1 MKPDMKGNGSST
13 VGERAAR
20 SEAADPS
27 PGVPEIRSLFEPES
41 VAVIGASHDVNK
53 IGYKILQNIVEGGYP
68 GKIYPINPKGG
79 EILGQRVFTSMEAIE
94 GPVDVAVTVVPGKHV
109 FAAVEACA
117 AKGVAH
123 NMVIS
128 SGFSE
133 VGNLEE
139 ERRLIAYAR
148 RHGMRILGPNIF
160 GLYSASASL
169 DATFGPG
176 GIKPGNVAI
185 ITQSGA
191 LGLAM
196 IGKTAV
202 ENIGISAM
210 ISVGNK
216 ADIDE
221 TDLLEYLIDHEQTKT
236 IMMYIEGV
244 KNGDRLVAVLKRV
257 TQRKPVVVIKS
268 GRSKR
273 GAAAAASHT
282 GSLAGSD
289 EIFEAVMR
297 QCGVLRAESIKEGFD
312 VCKFLAT
319 NKIPA
324 GNKAVIV
331 TNGGG
336 IGVLATDACE
346 KHAVQLYDNQ
356 ERLKEAFG
364 PVTPDFGS
372 TKNPIDLTGGA
383 GPQAYAQ
390 ALEAGRTAE
399 EVAATIAL
407 YCETAVF
414 DVKSL
419 TAMIRESYAKY
430 QEIDK
435 PVVFSVFGG
444 GTSRESLKELSDERI
459 PVFED
464 VYDTVAVLGGM
475 FRYRDYL
482 KRRSD
487 RIDEAEVDAEAI
499 EAIAAAARKDGRAF
513 LLAHEGQALLKAA
526 GIKPP
531 FSRVARNL
539 DQALHYAEEA
549 GYPVVL
555 KVVSRDILH
564 KSDSGGV
571 ALDLESREEVMDA
584 YQAILRNCRQA
595 VPHARIDGIEVVE
608 MVRSGTELIIG
619 ARRDPAFGPI
629 VMFGLGG
636 IYVEVMKDVT
646 FRAVPIN
653 RAEATEML
661 KEIRAYPLL
670 LGVRG
675 EDPKDIESVV
685 DAIIRLATVIRRC
698 ESISDIEVNPLIAY
712 EQGSGSKAVDV
723 RVLLAGVEGGRKDA

>member
-1 MKPDMKGNGSST
+1 MKRQSAGGGPD
-13 VGERAAR
+13 
-20 SEAADPS
+20 
-27 PGVPEIRSLFEPES
+27 IRTLFEPRS
-41 VAVIGASHDVNK
+41 IAVIGASHDPDK
-53 IGYKILQNIVEGGYP
+53 IGHKILQNITEGGYA
-68 GKIYPINPKGG
+68 GKVYPVNPKGG
-79 EILGQRVFTSMEAIE
+79 EILGHSVAPSIEAIE
-94 GPVDVAVTVVPGKHV
+94 GELDVAVTVVPSKYV
-109 FAAVEACA
+109 MATAEACA
-117 AKGVAH
+117 AKGVKY
-123 NMVIS
+123 NMVIT

-139 ERRLIAYAR
+139 ERRLIALGR
-148 RHGMRILGPNIF
+148 KHNMRILGPNIF

-176 GIKPGNVAI
+176 GIQPGNVAI

-210 ISVGNK
+210 VSVGNK

-221 TDLLEYLIDHEQTKT
+221 TDLLRYLVEHEQTKS
-236 IMMYIEGV
+236 IMMYVEGV
-244 KNGDRLVAVLKRV
+244 RQGAELVTALKEV
-257 TQRKPVVVIKS
+257 TKRKPVVVIKS

-289 EIFEAVMR
+289 EVFDAVMR
-297 QCGVLRAESIKEGFD
+297 QCGVLRAESIKEGFNL
-312 VCKFLAT
+312 CKFLAT
-319 NKIPA
+319 NPVPQGAKT
-324 GNKAVIV
+324 VIV

-346 KHAVQLYDNQ
+346 KYGVALYDNQ
-356 ERLKEAFG
+356 ERLREIFG

-383 GPQAYAQ
+383 GPDYYRHS
-390 ALEAGRTAE
+390 LEAG
-399 EVAATIAL
+399 VANDEIDATIAL

-414 DVKSL
+414 DAASL
-419 TAMIRESYAKY
+419 TDMIRDTYAQYRKAG
-430 QEIDK
+430 K

-444 GTSRESLKELSDERI
+444 GTSQESLKALSTEQI

-464 VYDTVAVLGGM
+464 VYDTVSVLGGL
-475 FRYRDYL
+475 FRYRDFL
-482 KRRSD
+482 THSSD
-487 RIDEAEVDAEAI
+487 AFDEADIDVAAI
-499 EAIAAAARKDGRAF
+499 EELAAAARADGRGF
-513 LLAHEGQALLKAA
+513 FLAHEGQALMKAA
-526 GIKPP
+526 GITPP
-531 FSRVARNL
+531 FSKVARTL
-539 DQALHYAEEA
+539 DQAIQFAEEA

-571 ALDLESREEVMDA
+571 ALDLEDRDEVIDA
-584 YQAILRNCRQA
+584 YQAILRNCRAA
-595 VPHARIDGIEVVE
+595 VPNARIDGIEVCE
-608 MVRSGTELIIG
+608 MVKSGTELIIG
-619 ARRDPAFGPI
+619 ARRDPSFGPI

-646 FRAVPIN
+646 FRAAPIS
-653 RAEATEML
+653 RAEAMEML

-670 LGVRG
+670 MGVRG
-675 EDPKDIESVV
+675 EDPKDVLSVV

-712 EQGSGSKAVDV
+712 EQGMGSKAVDV
-723 RVLLAGVEGGRKDA
+723 RVLLAGIEGGRSDE